1 MRFESESFPPR
12 LRFSFFLEKGKQ
24 TKKQRTTQ
32 PGAQTQENASVRFS
46 NDFADCWSDEHERI
60 GVGAKIG
67 KCLVGVRDTKKGKKE
82 TNA

>member
-24 TKKQRTTQ
+24 TKKQRTDF
-32 PGAQTQENASVRFS
+32 AE
-46 NDFADCWSDEHERI
+46 DFADCWSDEHERI